1 MSFWGQMPMWIG
13 LDLYVFH
20 PRSSSP
26 PVPDQAFTV
35 AERRYYGFDLHARP
49 GHNPRKPQRGTCLS
63 HVVAFSRRSSH
74 DLQANILINNDG
86 RACLADFA
94 LLRIISDGSDDLTDT
109 TTAMGS
115 GTAQWTSPELLVPE
129 NFGLKESRPTKES
142 DCYALGVTI
151 YEVLSGLI
159 PFSEYPPVTVTR
171 KVLEGVHP
179 ARPEGVEG
187 AWFTDDIW
195 DMLERCWKPQPSDR
209 ITADVVLLGLEGSTP
224 PFMPPSDVNGLGGG
238 TTSAD
243 E

>member
-1 MSFWGQMPMWIG
+1 MWIG

-26 PVPDQAFTV
+26 PVPDQTFTV
-35 AERRYYGFDLHARP
+35 AERCHYGLGLHAQP
-49 GHNPRKPQRGTCLS
+49 GHNPRKPQRGTCLNHAAALS
-63 HVVAFSRRSSH
+63 HRSSH
-74 DLQANILINNDG
+74 DLQANILVNNDG

-94 LLRIISDGSDDLTDT
+94 LLRIISDGSDDLTDA

-129 NFGLKESRPTKES
+129 DFELKESRPTKES

-159 PFSEYPPVTVTR
+159 PFSEYPPVTVTW
-171 KVLEGVHP
+171 KVLEG
-179 ARPEGVEG
+179 ARPTRPERAEG

-195 DMLERCWKPQPSDR
+195 AMLERCWKPQPSDR
-209 ITADVVLLGLEGSTP
+209 VTADIVLLGLEESTP
-224 PFMPPSDVNGLGGG
+224 PFRPPSDVGGLGSGA
-238 TTSAD
+238 TNAD